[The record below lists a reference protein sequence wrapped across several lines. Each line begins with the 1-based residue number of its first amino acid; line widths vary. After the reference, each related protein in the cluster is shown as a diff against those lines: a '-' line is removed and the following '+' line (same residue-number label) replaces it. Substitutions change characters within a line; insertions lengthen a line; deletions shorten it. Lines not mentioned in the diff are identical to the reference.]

1 MSETPSPLC
10 ANGCGF
16 FGSALNQNL
25 CSKCFRDSQKKTEAF
40 LDKTSAVNAAS
51 SIGAASSAA
60 AADSSSSSVRR
71 RCKACSKK
79 VGLLGFKCR
88 CGELFCGTHRYA
100 EEHDCSFDI
109 KAMGR
114 EILAKQNPLCKGDK
128 LEFRL

>member
-16 FGSALNQNL
+16 FGSAQNRNL

-40 LDKTSAVNAAS
+40 LDKTAD
-51 SIGAASSAA
+51 
-60 AADSSSSSVRR
+60 ADSSSSGRR

-100 EEHDCSFDI
+100 EEHACSFDI

-114 EILAKQNPLCKGDK
+114 EMLAKQNPLCKGDK